1 MTSVA
6 RSVVIYGTGQIAE
19 LVHYYLSTDSRYNVR
34 GFVVDDEFPHT
45 GEFCGLPIISPTTVL
60 NDYPPSGF
68 AMFVAISYTSMNATR
83 RTKCEWARAN
93 GYELISYISSQATTY
108 PNLKYGDN
116 CLVLEDNTLQPFV
129 TLGNNVFLWSGNH
142 IGHHSV
148 IKDDAFVSSQC
159 VISGNCV
166 VGERSFL
173 GVNCTIQNGV
183 RVGTACFLGPGSL
196 IRDDVVDEAVLLER
210 ATSTE
215 KITSRFLRL

>member
-68 AMFVAISYTSMNATR
+68 AMFVAISYASMNANR
-83 RTKCEWARAN
+83 RKKCEWAREN
-93 GYELISYISSQATTY
+93 GYELISYVSSRATKY
-108 PNLKYGDN
+108 PNLKIGDN

-148 IKDDAFVSSQC
+148 IKDDAFVSSHC